1 MTPAVGRGAPRDRVV
16 RDVVLRRSVWYAGSG
31 GLSQVS
37 PDHGADVFW
46 VIRQDVPECDT
57 PEPGVELG
65 TACDEGEDDPLV
77 RAIDVE
83 VVPRDLSKDVRVDA
97 SIEREF
103 NRLRNFCSL
112 GRSSWKNREFA
123 RAERFLRQQSY
134 RALNRVLAISVFVAS
149 WWEMEESCSLWEI
162 SEVVECLFGWWM
174 VIGRV

>member
-1 MTPAVGRGAPRDRVV
+1 MKEGGRSLFPMRDAMERLAAVFMVLMSGSSSELKESVTPAVGRGGPRDEAV
-16 RDVVLRRSVWYAGSG
+16 RDVVSRRSVWYAGSG

-83 VVPRDLSKDVRVDA
+83 VVPRDLLKDVRVDA
-97 SIEREF
+97 NIER
-103 NRLRNFCSL
+103 
-112 GRSSWKNREFA
+112 
-123 RAERFLRQQSY
+123 
-134 RALNRVLAISVFVAS
+134 
-149 WWEMEESCSLWEI
+149 
-162 SEVVECLFGWWM
+162 
-174 VIGRV
+174 

>member
-65 TACDEGEDDPLV
+65 TACDEGKDDPSV

-97 SIEREF
+97 NIEREF
-103 NRLRNFCSL
+103 NC
-112 GRSSWKNREFA
+112 
-123 RAERFLRQQSY
+123 
-134 RALNRVLAISVFVAS
+134 
-149 WWEMEESCSLWEI
+149 
-162 SEVVECLFGWWM
+162 
-174 VIGRV
+174 

>member
-1 MTPAVGRGAPRDRVV
+1 MPAIERGAPRDRVV

-46 VIRQDVPECDT
+46 VIRQLEDVRECDT

-97 SIEREF
+97 NIEREF
-103 NRLRNFCSL
+103 NR
-112 GRSSWKNREFA
+112 
-123 RAERFLRQQSY
+123 
-134 RALNRVLAISVFVAS
+134 
-149 WWEMEESCSLWEI
+149 
-162 SEVVECLFGWWM
+162 
-174 VIGRV
+174 